1 MALKPRTTLPPYT
14 RVICGLLAEMLEA
27 EGDRWVVSIHIEFK
41 YNLLIQ
47 FALDFVDEMGEYEET
62 YGLKTKQI
70 YVRDPGWQCK
80 IIIWPLSSIFLYYL
94 AIQLPLL

>member
-14 RVICGLLAEMLEA
+14 RVICGLLAEMLETQ
-27 EGDRWVVSIHIEFK
+27 GDRWVVSIHIEFK

-62 YGLKTKQI
+62 
-70 YVRDPGWQCK
+70 
-80 IIIWPLSSIFLYYL
+80 
-94 AIQLPLL
+94 